1 MAEPAAP
8 TTLGALAEVLRAL
21 GRTAE
26 VVGPVGSPAV
36 RVFDLTHDSR
46 QAAPGVALC
55 CVRGTTDDG
64 HRHAPAAV
72 AAGAPA
78 IVVDHRL
85 ALDVAQL
92 VVADTRAAMPHLAAA
107 VHHHPAR
114 DLDLIGVTGTNG
126 KTTVVALCEQLLR
139 AAGRKALAIGTL
151 TGARTTPESTDLHR
165 MLRRAIDDGA
175 DSVAMEV
182 SSHALSLG
190 RVDGIRF
197 DVAVFT
203 NLGLDHLDFHG
214 TQEQY
219 FAAKAELFEADRCVR
234 AVLNVGDVHGRLL
247 ADVLGERA
255 TRVALETTPG
265 VVIGNEG
272 VEAFWRG
279 HQLRSGLL
287 GAHNLLDVLLAAEA
301 VVALGVDAE
310 AVRAAAPGLAGA
322 PGRME
327 RVEEGQPFT
336 VLVDYAHT
344 PDALEEA
351 LGTTRALADGGG
363 GRSIV
368 VFGCGGDRDRSKRPR
383 MGEVACRLADVA
395 VITSDNPRS
404 EDPSA
409 IIGAVRAGCQ
419 GAVPHIE
426 ADRARAI
433 GWAVGQAQPG
443 DVILLAGKGH
453 ETTQVIGDRVLPFD
467 DRAEARAALAASGW
481 QR

>member
-1 MAEPAAP
+1 M
-8 TTLGALAEVLRAL
+8 LGALADIVRSLGQEVEL
-21 GRTAE
+21 
-26 VVGPVGSPAV
+26 VGPPGSSSIEV
-36 RVFDLTHDSR
+36 RDLTHDSR
-46 QAAPGVALC
+46 QAAPGVGLC
-55 CVRGTTDDG
+55 CVRGAKEDG

-92 VVADTRAAMPHLAAA
+92 VVTDVRAAMPHLAAA

-114 DLDLIGVTGTNG
+114 ELDLIGVTGTNG

-139 AAGRKALAIGTL
+139 AGGRRALAIGTL
-151 TGARTTPESTDLHR
+151 TGARTTPESTDLQR
-165 MLRRAIDDGA
+165 MLRRAVDDGV

-203 NLGLDHLDFHG
+203 NLGVDHLDFHG

-219 FAAKAELFEADRCVR
+219 FAAKARLFEPDRCAH

-247 ADVLGERA
+247 ADVVGETA
-255 TRVALETTPG
+255 TRVDLHETPG
-265 VVIGNEG
+265 VVIGSGG
-272 VEAFWRG
+272 VEALWQG
-279 HQLRSGLL
+279 HRLHSRLL
-287 GAHNLLDVLLAAEA
+287 GAHNLLDLLLAAES
-301 VVALGVDAE
+301 VLALGVGPD
-310 AVRAAAPGLAGA
+310 VVLSAAPNLTGA

-351 LGTTRALADGGG
+351 LGTARALADGGG

-419 GAVPHIE
+419 GVVPHIE

-453 ETTQVIGDRVLPFD
+453 ETTQVVGERVLPFD
-467 DRAEARAALAASGW
+467 DRVEARAALAASGW